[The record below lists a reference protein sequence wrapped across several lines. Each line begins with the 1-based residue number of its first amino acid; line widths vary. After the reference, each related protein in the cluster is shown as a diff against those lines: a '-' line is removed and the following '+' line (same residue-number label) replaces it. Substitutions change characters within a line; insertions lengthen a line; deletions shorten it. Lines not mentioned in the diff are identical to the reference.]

1 MFNFKSESTEQMKTR
16 IRLQINTDTILA
28 LTQHSFKEENA
39 NKDSNTIN
47 ATFTRRYSAFN
58 YQG

>member
-16 IRLQINTDTILA
+16 IRSQINKDTILA
-28 LTQHSFKEENA
+28 LTQHSFIQANI
-39 NKDSNTIN
+39 NKDSNDIN